1 MSKMLERCKACVD
14 QTFIEWEKCT
24 KMQKEE
30 RRSTEEHIVWGIVHM
45 ALYILDFKEYN
56 ELKRYIYNKYG
67 YDAGGAADGQMDL
80 FDMTGN
86 E

>member
-1 MSKMLERCKACVD
+1 
-14 QTFIEWEKCT
+14 
-24 KMQKEE
+24 
-30 RRSTEEHIVWGIVHM
+30 M